1 MKHEYR
7 VKAQDGHW
15 VNAGTDNPSWF
26 TIEEARAIV
35 AAYPTYKI
43 YLCDGYMELE
53 TL

>member
-7 VKAQDGHW
+7 VKSPEGKF
-15 VNAGTDNPSWF
+15 VNAGTDSLSWF

-35 AAYPTYKI
+35 AAYPTYTI
-43 YLCDGYMELE
+43 YYCHGGLELE